1 MSILR
6 ALAVAKSPEE
16 LRAAWRRY
24 RDHRSKNGAWILP
37 SLAAQGARQ
46 LRHLAETVER
56 DAEHTAILNSL
67 KQVGLYT
74 DCYGSNA
81 HWSEPSEIIDGGLA
95 RTLVGIAELLSK
107 EKVVSPREIEL
118 WVRHLSPLWNTSEK
132 PHALIRWATALH
144 REGLSDTTPEEF
156 ARFVLGGVASADWKS
171 EPPTT
176 Q

>member
-1 MSILR
+1 MR
-6 ALAVAKSPEE
+6 ALAVAKSPDA
-16 LRAAWRRY
+16 LRAEWRRY

-46 LRHLAETVER
+46 LRHFDETVER

-81 HWSEPSEIIDGGLA
+81 HWSEPNEIIDRGLSH
-95 RTLVGIAELLSK
+95 TLVGIAELLSK
-107 EKVVSPREIEL
+107 EKTVTLREIEL
-118 WVRHLSPLWNTSEK
+118 WIEHLSPVWNTPEM
-132 PHALIRWATALH
+132 PYALVRWATAMH
-144 REGLSDTTPEEF
+144 REGLSDTAPEEF
-156 ARFVLGGVASADWKS
+156 ARFVLGKIASASWKS
-171 EPPTT
+171 EPPKT